1 MTLLVIALGFILIL
15 VAVSLL
21 FVERPTSGTD
31 WPSLIAT
38 CLMFTTLILFSW
50 NWQYG
55 KFLNKHGI
63 YYLSQTHGGMLTTA
77 FHIII
82 FVVMVAF
89 VWKHRDEGN

>member
-1 MTLLVIALGFILIL
+1 MTLLVIALGLILLL

-21 FVERPTSGTD
+21 LVKRPASGTD

-38 CLMFTTLILFSW
+38 CLMFAILILFSW

-55 KFLNKHGI
+55 KFLGKHGI
-63 YYLSQTHGGMLTTA
+63 YYLSQTYGGMLITA
-77 FHIII
+77 VYIIT

-89 VWKHRDEGN
+89 AWKHRDKNN